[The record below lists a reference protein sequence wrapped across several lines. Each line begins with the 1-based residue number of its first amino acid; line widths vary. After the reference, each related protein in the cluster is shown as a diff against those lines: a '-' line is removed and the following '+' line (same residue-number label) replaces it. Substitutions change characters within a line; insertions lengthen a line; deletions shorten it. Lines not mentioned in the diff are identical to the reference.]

1 MDILVNYFHE
11 EINGDGKIMVTT
23 GWSTGS
29 YGNVGKL
36 SFGITTASH
45 KRNATNDG
53 IIVKLSNS
61 TSVTGASLNKVSYMA
76 NKGPYG
82 YNITIPCASESG
94 STTKYKITGNYS
106 QSETTITSNT
116 TRYVPVGCKVTVTA
130 TDSLGNETIKTL
142 DLN

>member
-1 MDILVNYFHE
+1 MGGIWWYP
-11 EINGDGKIMVTT
+11 
-23 GWSTGS
+23 GS
-29 YGNVGKL
+29 IGNVGKL
-36 SFGITTASH
+36 SFSISSASH
-45 KRNATNDG
+45 KKDATDDG
-53 IIVKLSNS
+53 IIVKLSNN
-61 TSVTGASLNKVSYMA
+61 TSVTGAWLYNATYMA

-116 TRYVPVGCKVTVTA
+116 TMYVPVGCKVTVTA